1 MCYFQ
6 VQKLSETIG
15 EKEKESGR
23 ADYHTE
29 HRTPNGTL
37 ILKHTSPPTCKL
49 ELGDGEYIGAFT
61 PFKSSLFDQETAS
74 QLNSEP

>member
-15 EKEKESGR
+15 EKEKESCR

-29 HRTPNGTL
+29 HRNGTL
-37 ILKHTSPPTCKL
+37 ISKHTSPPTCKL
-49 ELGDGEYIGAFT
+49 ELGDGEYIG
-61 PFKSSLFDQETAS
+61 PSLLS
-74 QLNSEP
+74 NHHYSIKKQLHS